1 MANYSIDYNNSRF
14 KEVERQE
21 QAELKKVNNTYNEM
35 INNTNGY
42 YQEMIDASKD
52 YANKQQQMQQENTDF
67 AIEKVEQQKGQAKQ
81 DYVKEQKA
89 AYTDYKKASN
99 QYGANAEALA
109 AQGMSNTGYSES
121 SQVSM
126 YNTYQNRYM
135 SARESY
141 QRAVLNYDNAI
152 KEAQLANNSAM
163 AEIAYQALQTQLQ
176 LSLENFQYKN
186 TLLQNQLSAQR
197 EIDNAYY
204 QRWQNVLSQM
214 NTENALAEQIRQY
227 NASLAEQRRQHN
239 ASLAEQRRQYNE
251 SLAFKKSEAAREQAN
266 WEKQYALSKS
276 SSGGGGGSSS
286 IKKSSSSSKKT
297 SSGKTSSSN
306 SSISKGNSS
315 VKPSSS
321 NTSSG
326 KGTITLSN
334 GKKGYS
340 SAIKAYIAKGGTR
353 PYNAKTIV
361 NKGLVKQYAYNGQ
374 VYYY

>member
-1 MANYSIDYNNSRF
+1 MANYSINYNDQRF
-14 KEVERQE
+14 KNVERQE
-21 QAELKKVNNTYNEM
+21 QTELNKVNKTYGEM

-67 AIEKVEQQKGQAKQ
+67 AIEKIEQQKGQAKQ
-81 DYVKEQKA
+81 DYTKEQKA
-89 AYTDYKKASN
+89 AYVDYKKASG

-141 QRAVLNYDNAI
+141 QRAVLNYDNSI
-152 KEAQLANNSAM
+152 KEAQLANNSAL

-176 LSLENFQYKN
+176 LSLENFQYRN

-227 NASLAEQRRQHN
+227 NASLAEQRRQ
-239 ASLAEQRRQYNE
+239 YNE
-251 SLAFKKSEAAREQAN
+251 SLAFQKSEAARQQAN
-266 WEKQYALSKS
+266 WEKQYALSKA
-276 SSGGGGGSSS
+276 SSGGSS
-286 IKKSSSSSKKT
+286 IKKSSSSSKK
-297 SSGKTSSSN
+297 SSSSSKGSSSSS
-306 SSISKGNSS
+306 SSISKGSSS

-321 NTSSG
+321 SSSSSG

-353 PYNAKTIV
+353 PYSAKTIV